1 MSVIELADV
10 RLDHP
15 RGGPPLVTGA
25 SFAVGAG
32 EIVVIVGAAGAGTSR
47 FLAALL
53 GEPVAAGQVSVLG
66 RDVGKLRR
74 SSLRMLR
81 RKVGIV
87 PQDLC
92 LLDDRSAQLNVV
104 LPLEIDGIPRSVSL
118 ARATEILARLGL
130 ASEAALP
137 IDCLPASVRQRVAVA
152 RALVRDPELVI
163 ADQPTSM
170 QDAEGCELV
179 CEALGAAAARG
190 AGVLVLARDPALRW
204 IADAR
209 GWRQLGLVGGVLVR
223 LGDQQP
229 AFDEVLVEI
238 DSNLVPFPRAAGA

>member
-81 RKVGIV
+81 RNVGIV
-87 PQDLC
+87 PQDLL

-104 LPLEIDGIPRSVSL
+104 MPLEIDGIPRSVSVM
-118 ARATEILARLGL
+118 RAAEILAQLGL

-137 IDCLPASVRQRVAVA
+137 IDCLAASARQRVAVA
-152 RALVRDPELVI
+152 RALVREPDLLL

-170 QDAEGCELV
+170 QDAAGCELV
-179 CEALGAAAARG
+179 CDAFTAAAARG
-190 AGVLVLARDPALRW
+190 AACLVLSRDPALRA
-204 IADAR
+204 IAELR
-209 GWRQLGLVGGVLVR
+209 GWRQLWLIDGVLDRAGEKYAQIDDVI
-223 LGDQQP
+223 
-229 AFDEVLVEI
+229 VELE
-238 DSNLVPFPRAAGA
+238 SNIVPFPRAAGA

>member
-15 RGGPPLVTGA
+15 HGGPALVNGA
-25 SFAVGAG
+25 SLAVSAG

-47 FLAALL
+47 IVAALL
-53 GEPVAAGQVSVLG
+53 GEYAAAAGHVSVLG

-81 RKVGIV
+81 RHVGIV
-87 PQDLC
+87 PQELC

-104 LPLEIDGIPRSVSL
+104 LPLEIDGIPRSVSVL
-118 ARATEILARLGL
+118 RAAQILAQLGL

-137 IDCLPASVRQRVAVA
+137 IDCLSASARQRVAVA

-170 QDAEGCELV
+170 QDAIGCELV
-179 CEALGAAAARG
+179 CDAFTGAAARG
-190 AGVLVLARDPALRW
+190 AACIVFARDPALRA

-209 GWRQLGLVGGVLVR
+209 GWRQLGLVDGVLCP
-223 LGDQQP
+223 LGELAP
-229 AFDEVLVEI
+229 MLPDEDS
-238 DSNLVPFPRAAGA
+238 DSNVVPFQRAAGA